1 MNNEK
6 IVPLILCGGK
16 GSRLWPLSRQSYS
29 KQFLHIGKCNNKTL
43 LQNTLER
50 ISNLENQSKV
60 SQRVDI
66 NVLKSRLREKENII
80 LKKNILI
87 LISCLTLIIA
97 AGISVTY
104 L

>member
-1 MNNEK
+1 MQTKKFEDKSSIIETPN
-6 IVPLILCGGK
+6 
-16 GSRLWPLSRQSYS
+16 GSMVT
-29 KQFLHIGKCNNKTL
+29 NK
-43 LQNTLER
+43 
-50 ISNLENQSKV
+50 SLENPSKA

-66 NVLKSRLREKENII
+66 NVLKLRLREKENII

-87 LISCLTLIIA
+87 LISCLTLIIV

>member
-1 MNNEK
+1 MQTKDFESKSSITETPN
-6 IVPLILCGGK
+6 
-16 GSRLWPLSRQSYS
+16 GSMVTDKS
-29 KQFLHIGKCNNKTL
+29 
-43 LQNTLER
+43 
-50 ISNLENQSKV
+50 LENSSKV

>member
-1 MNNEK
+1 MQTKDFESK
-6 IVPLILCGGK
+6 
-16 GSRLWPLSRQSYS
+16 SRIIETPNDN
-29 KQFLHIGKCNNKTL
+29 IDNNK
-43 LQNTLER
+43 
-50 ISNLENQSKV
+50 SLENPNKL

-87 LISCLTLIIA
+87 LISCLTLIVA

>member
-1 MNNEK
+1 MQTKDFE
-6 IVPLILCGGK
+6 
-16 GSRLWPLSRQSYS
+16 S
-29 KQFLHIGKCNNKTL
+29 KSSIIETPNDSMLTDK
-43 LQNTLER
+43 
-50 ISNLENQSKV
+50 SLENSIKV

-97 AGISVTY
+97 AGISITY

>member
-1 MNNEK
+1 MQTKDFESK
-6 IVPLILCGGK
+6 
-16 GSRLWPLSRQSYS
+16 SRIIETPNDN
-29 KQFLHIGKCNNKTL
+29 IDNNKSL
-43 LQNTLER
+43 NN
-50 ISNLENQSKV
+50 SNQA

>member
-1 MNNEK
+1 MQTKDFESKSSIIETPN
-6 IVPLILCGGK
+6 
-16 GSRLWPLSRQSYS
+16 GSMVTDKS
-29 KQFLHIGKCNNKTL
+29 
-43 LQNTLER
+43 
-50 ISNLENQSKV
+50 LENPSKV

>member
-1 MNNEK
+1 MQTKDFE
-6 IVPLILCGGK
+6 
-16 GSRLWPLSRQSYS
+16 S
-29 KQFLHIGKCNNKTL
+29 KSSIIETPNDSMVTDK
-43 LQNTLER
+43 
-50 ISNLENQSKV
+50 SLENSIKV

>member
-1 MNNEK
+1 MQTKDFESKSRIIETPN
-6 IVPLILCGGK
+6 
-16 GSRLWPLSRQSYS
+16 GSLDIDKS
-29 KQFLHIGKCNNKTL
+29 
-43 LQNTLER
+43 
-50 ISNLENQSKV
+50 LENSNKV

-66 NVLKSRLREKENII
+66 NVLKSRLREKESII

-87 LISCLTLIIA
+87 LVSCLTLIIA

>member
-1 MNNEK
+1 MQTKDFESKSRIIDTPN
-6 IVPLILCGGK
+6 
-16 GSRLWPLSRQSYS
+16 GSLDIDKS
-29 KQFLHIGKCNNKTL
+29 
-43 LQNTLER
+43 
-50 ISNLENQSKV
+50 LENSNKV

-87 LISCLTLIIA
+87 LISCLSLIIA
-97 AGISVTY
+97 AGIGVTN

>member
-1 MNNEK
+1 MQIKEFESKSSIIETPNGS
-6 IVPLILCGGK
+6 IVTDK
-16 GSRLWPLSRQSYS
+16 S
-29 KQFLHIGKCNNKTL
+29 
-43 LQNTLER
+43 
-50 ISNLENQSKV
+50 LENSSKV

>member
-1 MNNEK
+1 MQTKDFESKSSITETPN
-6 IVPLILCGGK
+6 
-16 GSRLWPLSRQSYS
+16 GSMVTDKS
-29 KQFLHIGKCNNKTL
+29 
-43 LQNTLER
+43 
-50 ISNLENQSKV
+50 LENPNKV

>member
-1 MNNEK
+1 MKTKGFTENKTNIETPNDVSFAEKPLKSEK
-6 IVPLILCGGK
+6 I
-16 GSRLWPLSRQSYS
+16 
-29 KQFLHIGKCNNKTL
+29 IGN
-43 LQNTLER
+43 
-50 ISNLENQSKV
+50 
-60 SQRVDI
+60 RVDI

>member
-1 MNNEK
+1 MQIKDLESKSSVIETPN
-6 IVPLILCGGK
+6 
-16 GSRLWPLSRQSYS
+16 GSMVTDKS
-29 KQFLHIGKCNNKTL
+29 
-43 LQNTLER
+43 
-50 ISNLENQSKV
+50 LENSNKV

-66 NVLKSRLREKENII
+66 NVLKSRLKEKENII

-87 LISCLTLIIA
+87 LISCLTIIIA

>member
-1 MNNEK
+1 MQTKDFESKSRIIETPN
-6 IVPLILCGGK
+6 
-16 GSRLWPLSRQSYS
+16 GSLDIDKS
-29 KQFLHIGKCNNKTL
+29 
-43 LQNTLER
+43 
-50 ISNLENQSKV
+50 LENSNKA

>member
-1 MNNEK
+1 MQTNEFESK
-6 IVPLILCGGK
+6 SNIIK
-16 GSRLWPLSRQSYS
+16 TSNGSIDDEKS
-29 KQFLHIGKCNNKTL
+29 
-43 LQNTLER
+43 
-50 ISNLENQSKV
+50 LENSNKA

-66 NVLKSRLREKENII
+66 NVLKSRLREKENTI
-80 LKKNILI
+80 LRKNIFI

>member
-1 MNNEK
+1 MQTKDFESKSSIIETPN
-6 IVPLILCGGK
+6 
-16 GSRLWPLSRQSYS
+16 GSMVTDKS
-29 KQFLHIGKCNNKTL
+29 
-43 LQNTLER
+43 
-50 ISNLENQSKV
+50 LENPNKV

-80 LKKNILI
+80 LKKNIFI
-87 LISCLTLIIA
+87 LISCLTLIIV

>member
-1 MNNEK
+1 MQTNEFESK
-6 IVPLILCGGK
+6 SNIIK
-16 GSRLWPLSRQSYS
+16 TSNGSIDDEKS
-29 KQFLHIGKCNNKTL
+29 
-43 LQNTLER
+43 
-50 ISNLENQSKV
+50 LENPSKV

-66 NVLKSRLREKENII
+66 NVLKSRLREKESII

>member
-1 MNNEK
+1 MQTKDFESKSSIIETPN
-6 IVPLILCGGK
+6 
-16 GSRLWPLSRQSYS
+16 GSMVTDKS
-29 KQFLHIGKCNNKTL
+29 
-43 LQNTLER
+43 
-50 ISNLENQSKV
+50 LENPNKV

>member
-1 MNNEK
+1 MQTKDFESKSSIIETPN
-6 IVPLILCGGK
+6 
-16 GSRLWPLSRQSYS
+16 GSMVTDKS
-29 KQFLHIGKCNNKTL
+29 
-43 LQNTLER
+43 
-50 ISNLENQSKV
+50 LENPSKV

-66 NVLKSRLREKENII
+66 NVLKSRLREKQYII

>member
-1 MNNEK
+1 MQIKDLESKSRIIETAN
-6 IVPLILCGGK
+6 
-16 GSRLWPLSRQSYS
+16 GSIDADKSLKNP
-29 KQFLHIGKCNNKTL
+29 N
-43 LQNTLER
+43 
-50 ISNLENQSKV
+50 KV

>member
-1 MNNEK
+1 MQTKDFESKSSIIETPNGS
-6 IVPLILCGGK
+6 IVTDK
-16 GSRLWPLSRQSYS
+16 S
-29 KQFLHIGKCNNKTL
+29 
-43 LQNTLER
+43 
-50 ISNLENQSKV
+50 LENSSKV

-66 NVLKSRLREKENII
+66 NVLKSRLKEKEDII

-87 LISCLTLIIA
+87 LVSCLTLIIA

>member
-1 MNNEK
+1 MQTKDFESKSSITEIPN
-6 IVPLILCGGK
+6 
-16 GSRLWPLSRQSYS
+16 GSMVTDKS
-29 KQFLHIGKCNNKTL
+29 
-43 LQNTLER
+43 
-50 ISNLENQSKV
+50 LENPNKL

>member
-1 MNNEK
+1 MQTKDFE
-6 IVPLILCGGK
+6 
-16 GSRLWPLSRQSYS
+16 S
-29 KQFLHIGKCNNKTL
+29 KSSIIEIPNSSMVADKSLKNP
-43 LQNTLER
+43 
-50 ISNLENQSKV
+50 SKV

>member
-1 MNNEK
+1 MQTKDFE
-6 IVPLILCGGK
+6 
-16 GSRLWPLSRQSYS
+16 S
-29 KQFLHIGKCNNKTL
+29 KSSIIET
-43 LQNTLER
+43 
-50 ISNLENQSKV
+50 SNDSMVTDKSLENSIKV

-87 LISCLTLIIA
+87 LISCLSLIIA
-97 AGISVTY
+97 AGIGVTY

>member
-1 MNNEK
+1 MQTKDFESKSSITETPN
-6 IVPLILCGGK
+6 
-16 GSRLWPLSRQSYS
+16 GSMVTDKS
-29 KQFLHIGKCNNKTL
+29 
-43 LQNTLER
+43 
-50 ISNLENQSKV
+50 LENPNKV

-80 LKKNILI
+80 SKKNILI
-87 LISCLTLIIA
+87 LIGCLTLIIA

>member
-1 MNNEK
+1 MQTKDFESKSRIIETPN
-6 IVPLILCGGK
+6 
-16 GSRLWPLSRQSYS
+16 GSLDIDKS
-29 KQFLHIGKCNNKTL
+29 
-43 LQNTLER
+43 
-50 ISNLENQSKV
+50 LENSNKA

-87 LISCLTLIIA
+87 LISCLTLIIV

>member
-1 MNNEK
+1 MHSMQIKDFESKSSMIKTPDDNIGNEK
-6 IVPLILCGGK
+6 
-16 GSRLWPLSRQSYS
+16 S
-29 KQFLHIGKCNNKTL
+29 
-43 LQNTLER
+43 
-50 ISNLENQSKV
+50 LENSNKV

-66 NVLKSRLREKENII
+66 NVLKSRLKEKENIV